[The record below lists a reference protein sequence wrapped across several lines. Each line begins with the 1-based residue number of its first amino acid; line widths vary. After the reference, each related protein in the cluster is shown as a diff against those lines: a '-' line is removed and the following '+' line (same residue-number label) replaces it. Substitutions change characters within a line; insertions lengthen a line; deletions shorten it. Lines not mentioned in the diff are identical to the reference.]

1 MAKNSPALEEAQ
13 AEETPDQKAERELRE
28 EEQKALLNGTP
39 EQRAQAF
46 TPKPLERKPRAIVDP
61 AQASAPPQDPEAPKG
76 RIFIK
81 NNKQEI
87 LKLPGGGTFKFH
99 HVKQSIT
106 DPKLAEKIAQ
116 LAALPGNPYHIIE
129 ETEPTE

>member
-1 MAKNSPALEEAQ
+1 MGKNAPEV
-13 AEETPDQKAERELRE
+13 EETADQKAERELRE
-28 EEQKALLNGTP
+28 EERQTLLTGTP

-61 AQASAPPQDPEAPKG
+61 AQASAPPVDPEAPKG

-81 NNKQEI
+81 NNRQE
-87 LKLPGGGTFKFH
+87 LVKLPGGGTYRFP
-99 HVKQSIT
+99 HVKVSIP
-106 DPKLAEKIAQ
+106 DAKLADKLAQ

-129 ETEPTE
+129 EIEPTE